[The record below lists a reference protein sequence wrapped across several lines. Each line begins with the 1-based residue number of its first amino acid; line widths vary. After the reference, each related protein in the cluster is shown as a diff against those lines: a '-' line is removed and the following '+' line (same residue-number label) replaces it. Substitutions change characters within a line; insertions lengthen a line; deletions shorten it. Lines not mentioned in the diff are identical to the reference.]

1 MQELFVQI
9 FNRDLNDTG
18 TDDLLFNIIK
28 EYPYF
33 SIPHFYLLNKTD
45 NTDPAYENIAAKTAL
60 HFDNHFLLNYRLNKN
75 INNKTENID
84 NENVN
89 INNIEVE
96 KVEVQEEKT
105 KKNMEEITAKVNNEE
120 MIFEPLFASD
130 YFASQGIK
138 LSEDLQSGDK
148 LGKQL
153 KSFTEWLKGMKK
165 IHENKESSV
174 SEQIDLAVQHLAE
187 KSNIDANIITESM
200 AEAYLQ
206 QGKMKKA
213 RETFEKLSLINPA
226 KSAYF
231 AAKIESIARD
241 H

>member
-213 RETFEKLSLINPA
+213 SETFEKLSLINPA